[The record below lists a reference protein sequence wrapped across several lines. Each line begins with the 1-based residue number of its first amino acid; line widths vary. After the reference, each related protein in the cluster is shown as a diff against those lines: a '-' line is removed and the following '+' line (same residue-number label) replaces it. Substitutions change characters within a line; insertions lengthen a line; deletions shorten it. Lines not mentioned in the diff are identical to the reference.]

1 MTVIEVEGLRKQY
14 GDFVAVDGVSFTA
27 QPGQIFGL
35 LGPNGAGKSTVIGCI
50 SGLLAPTAGKVRL
63 VGRDLT
69 TDGPEAKRHLGVV
82 PQDLAIY
89 EELSA
94 TENLSYWGGAYG
106 MRGKE
111 LRDRVSE
118 VLAYIGLLDRAKE
131 PTKRYSGGMKRRLNF
146 GCGIVHRPKVLLLDE
161 PTVAID
167 PQSRGRLLDMVQEQA
182 DSGTTVLYTSHY
194 MEEAE
199 RLCQQL
205 VIMDHGIVIAE
216 GTVDELRATLGERDI
231 LSFSG
236 VFDPARVRKI
246 VGEQL
251 GDADILTAEKDTLQV
266 ALEGATH
273 KLPEVFRMLHD
284 VDADVKETVLRRPNL
299 ESLFIKLTG
308 KELRK

>member
-1 MTVIEVEGLRKQY
+1 MIEVQGLRKQY
-14 GDFVAVDGVSFTA
+14 GDFVAVDGVSFSA

-50 SGLLAPTAGKVRL
+50 SGLLSPTAGNVRL

-82 PQDLAIY
+82 PQNLAIY

-106 MRGKE
+106 MRGSE
-111 LRDRVSE
+111 LSDRVAE

-131 PTKRYSGGMKRRLNF
+131 PTRRYSGGMKRRLNF
-146 GCGIVHRPKVLLLDE
+146 GCGIVHRPRVLLLDE

-182 DSGTTVLYTSHY
+182 DGGATVLYTSHY

-199 RLCQQL
+199 RLCNQL

-216 GTVDELRATLGERDI
+216 GTVEELRATLGERDI
-231 LSFSG
+231 LQFAGSFAPEQVRQIFGERLSG
-236 VFDPARVRKI
+236 A
-246 VGEQL
+246 E
-251 GDADILTAEKDTLQV
+251 ILTAEEDILQV
-266 ALEGATH
+266 AMEGATH
-273 KLPEVFRMLHD
+273 RLPDVFRVLNEI
-284 VDADVKETVLRRPNL
+284 DADVKETVLRRPNL

-308 KELRK
+308 KDLRK